1 MFIAG
6 LLTGG
11 CVGFMIFSI
20 LCSNRVSDLLNEN
33 FKLKMENMKLKEEM
47 END

>member
-1 MFIAG
+1 MFICG

-20 LCSNRVSDLLNEN
+20 LCSTRVSDLLNEN
-33 FKLKMENMKLKEEM
+33 FKLKMENMKLKEEL